1 MTTLKQFKADIRKA
15 KAVYGAVVLMSGKY
29 ADSTYIQLVKADV
42 LFQVASLDADTEM
55 NYRVEADGS
64 VYIN

>member
-1 MTTLKQFKADIRKA
+1 
-15 KAVYGAVVLMSGKY
+15 MSGNY

-42 LFQVASLDADTEM
+42 LAQVANWEAFTEM
-55 NYRVEADGS
+55 NYRVESDGS

>member
-1 MTTLKQFKADIRKA
+1 MATLKQFKSDIRKA
-15 KAVYGAVVLMSGKY
+15 KAVYGSVVLMSSRF

-42 LFQVASLDADTEM
+42 LFQVAGWDADTEM
-55 NYRVEADGS
+55 NYRVETDGS

>member
-1 MTTLKQFKADIRKA
+1 MATLKQFKADIRKA
-15 KAVYGAVVLMSGKY
+15 KAVYGSVVLMSSRF

-42 LFQVASLDADTEM
+42 LFQVAGWDADTEM
-55 NYRVEADGS
+55 NYRVESDGI